1 MSGRTVVRRNSGSV
15 WKQCP
20 PGHQVMLL
28 RRLLAPRAH
37 AVGGDD
43 GVVGA
48 LQREQRAGHQVQ
60 AARAQMA
67 LGARPAAWRLDR
79 LLGRG
84 AWPSSRR

>member
-48 LQREQRAGHQVQ
+48 LQREQRAG
-60 AARAQMA
+60 RAKRSHERRAGA
-67 LGARPAAWRLDR
+67 LDGSLVDGEEGECCRTRLIGVR
-79 LLGRG
+79 
-84 AWPSSRR
+84 